1 MVLIVE
7 VQLEKGAKDGFGGV
21 GLGAGFK
28 AFASAILYRP
38 RRQAHAYRRLLRCPV
53 VAALFLRLELSWW
66 SPAPATRF
74 GNSYKTEGSHT
85 VTP

>member
-1 MVLIVE
+1 MVSIVE
-7 VQLEKGAKDGFGGV
+7 VQLEKGTKDGFGGV
-21 GLGAGFK
+21 GLGAGFN

-38 RRQAHAYRRLLRCPV
+38 RRQAHAYRRLLRCAV

-66 SPAPATRF
+66 SPASRF